1 MIKEIVDT
9 LTIKA
14 EENMSKIF
22 HNPTVPALYSLSNE
36 VTEIEKKLVDLEGK
50 IVWANDQLAKI
61 NNLDLISKF
70 KEKKEDFEE
79 QKLNL
84 TLTKKKMDS
93 IIASIKD
100 FILFF
105 IFIRRF
111 YALSIE
117 GENFEVRGADLSILL
132 VEKLKKEEQSLF
144 KEYVKGDCFSKI
156 IQLLSF
162 EFYQGYFQDY
172 AKKFFTNI
180 QNSPDSY
187 QSSLLTLKAVFSEC
201 SHFGVHI
208 NADNLKLFFSND
220 IYGDIVLPGEN
231 YELIALHCLFYYEI
245 LKEYLILKPVSNNF
259 NNLKESVILNIEK
272 KQFKDIIKESFI
284 LKIKDLHEKLDK
296 INEHYN
302 SSLINK
308 SKVMEIEINN
318 FLISLEPLEKGIKVH
333 KVKYRDLFTEKNKFL
348 TNMEHLLSIVINK
361 SNIPKFLEL
370 FNDKIRIDL
379 LSDKVKEIENIETNE
394 EALVHLFHALSGD
407 EFNKCLS
414 ESSIVFISK
423 STYELFKDDI
433 SVLKKMELTDLI
445 VFSFYFIFILRF
457 TALENKLNYCKF
469 LTLNVLT
476 GIKFTQLDKFENE
489 LTSKTSHFLETNFK
503 NNKKYFQCKKNLLE
517 EIKLNLE
524 VIEDVKRI
532 LSATKDL
539 ATFLALR
546 LKSSF
551 DTNPKEKTITD
562 SLDMLQAKKKFFNFN
577 FEKIEQHKPTSKKKP
592 EKIIYIKKHKEIE
605 QGQFIDFFVQSLN
618 CLSENLSES
627 LRHIEKTK
635 QDVNL
640 IFQKISLAMDQVSI
654 SVINCLSS
662 LNELYTDNTQNLK
675 KLNLSELLKLVE
687 DFLIENTL
695 IKKDF
700 KDKLVGLISNF
711 RLLILSLVDKVSL
724 ITDKYYNCNSEME
737 KILNSL
743 SISNHPPSQFF
754 SNSVIKQIKPKTKEL
769 FKVYIHLKDQLNFL
783 KKIINLFK
791 CDTDE
796 IRESYN
802 IIKKL
807 DNNYQNTYKLLN
819 KKIRS
824 QKGLKDRNCENNDN
838 KIPPQLLEGIKEDL
852 EKAPEKNIEE
862 KQSEKFNQDIET
874 PSSSQHSQTR
884 NSREHSLLTEIVK
897 STVECTKI
905 KARLEG
911 QYANKERAKAD
922 LREIISDKQYEDLM
936 SRVDPLDIGRP
947 TTIENIDNN
956 QFQTD
961 LTSNL
966 NVSSPLQ
973 MDTLETNSYNPSQP
987 GGIVYATPAPIM
999 FFPTPS
1005 TIVVDTYRLES
1016 RTVFYPIQ

>member
-1 MIKEIVDT
+1 MIKEIVDA

-22 HNPTVPALYSLSNE
+22 HNPTVPALYFLSNE
-36 VTEIEKKLVDLEGK
+36 VTEIEKKLVDLEEK
-50 IVWANDQLAKI
+50 IAWANDQLAKI
-61 NNLDLISKF
+61 NNLDLILKF

-111 YALSIE
+111 YVLSIE
-117 GENFEVRGADLSILL
+117 GENFEVQGADLSILL

-144 KEYVKGDCFSKI
+144 REYVEGDCFSKI
-156 IQLLSF
+156 LQLLSF

-172 AKKFFTNI
+172 AKKFFANI
-180 QNSPDSY
+180 QNSPDTY
-187 QSSLLTLKAVFSEC
+187 QSSLLTLKAVFYEC

-208 NADNLKLFFSND
+208 NADNLKLFFSNNIAD
-220 IYGDIVLPGEN
+220 DIVLPRAN

-245 LKEYLILKPVSNNF
+245 LKEYLKLKPVSNNF

-272 KQFKDIIKESFI
+272 KQFKYTIKESFI

-296 INEHYN
+296 INENYN

-318 FLISLEPLEKGIKVH
+318 FLISLEPLEKGIQVH
-333 KVKYRDLFTEKNKFL
+333 KEKYRDLLIEKNELL
-348 TNMEHLLSIVINK
+348 TNMQNLLSIVINE
-361 SNIPKFLEL
+361 SNIPKFLEV
-370 FNDKIRIDL
+370 FKDKIRIDL
-379 LSDKVKEIENIETNE
+379 LPDKVKNIEHIETNE
-394 EALVHLFHALSGD
+394 EALVYLFHVLCGD

-414 ESSIVFISK
+414 ESAIMFISK
-423 STYELFKDDI
+423 PTYELFKDDI
-433 SVLKKMELTDLI
+433 SVIKKIELTDLI
-445 VFSFYFIFILRF
+445 VFSFYFIFILRY

-476 GIKFTQLDKFENE
+476 GIKFTHLDKFENE
-489 LTSKTSHFLETNFK
+489 ITLKTSHFLEKNFK

-524 VIEDVKRI
+524 IIQDVKRI
-532 LSATKDL
+532 LSDTKDL

-551 DTNPKEKTITD
+551 DPNPKKKIITD
-562 SLDMLQAKKKFFNFN
+562 SLDRLQAKKKIFDLNFQ
-577 FEKIEQHKPTSKKKP
+577 KIEQHKPISTKKP
-592 EKIIYIKKHKEIE
+592 ERIIYIKKDKEIE
-605 QGQFIDFFVQSLN
+605 QGRPLDFFVQSLN

-627 LRHIEKTK
+627 LKHIEETK

-640 IFQKISLAMDQVSI
+640 IFQKISWAMDQVSI
-654 SVINCLSS
+654 SGINCLSS
-662 LNELYTDNTQNLK
+662 LNGLHTDNTQTLK
-675 KLNLSELLKLVE
+675 KLNFSELLKLIE
-687 DFLIENTL
+687 NFLIENTL

-700 KDKLVGLISNF
+700 KDKLIELISNF
-711 RLLILSLVDKVSL
+711 RLLILSLVDQVSL
-724 ITDKYYNCNSEME
+724 IIAKYYDCNSEME
-737 KILNSL
+737 KILNSF
-743 SISNHPPSQFF
+743 SISNQPPSKFF
-754 SNSVIKQIKPKTKEL
+754 SNSVIKKIKPKTKEL

-819 KKIRS
+819 KKMRS
-824 QKGLKDRNCENNDN
+824 QNGLKDRNCEKNDN
-838 KIPPQLLEGIKEDL
+838 QISPKLLQCIKEDI

-862 KQSEKFNQDIET
+862 KQSEKVNQDIEKL
-874 PSSSQHSQTR
+874 SSSQHSQT
-884 NSREHSLLTEIVK
+884 NNTREHSLLTEIVK

-911 QYANKERAKAD
+911 EYANKERAKAD

-936 SRVDPLDIGRP
+936 SRVDPLDIGRL
-947 TTIENIDNN
+947 TFIENIDNN

-973 MDTLETNSYNPSQP
+973 IDTLETNSYNHSQS
-987 GGIVYATPAPIM
+987 GGVVYATPAPIM
-999 FFPTPS
+999 FFPAPP